1 MSPLVSII
9 TPTFNSASYIAETI
23 QSVQNQSY
31 TNWEMIIV
39 DDCSTDATLEIIKKI
54 QETEPRIQ
62 LHTLQKN
69 SGSGIARNTGIKQA
83 KGKYLTFL
91 DADDLW
97 MQNSLEVRI
106 NFIKNNKK
114 PFVYSSYKNF
124 DEINNVYK
132 KDFIAPSKVNYSD
145 VLKSNSIGCLTVM
158 IDIETLGKKYM
169 PSIRKRQDMGLWVQY
184 LKEIPYAYGIQE
196 PLATYRIRQNSLSR
210 KKTDLIKFQWE
221 FYRNVEGLSVVKS
234 TYYLLNWMIRG
245 YLKYRN

>member
-1 MSPLVSII
+1 MNSLVSII

-54 QETEPRIQ
+54 QETESRIQ
-62 LHTLQKN
+62 LHRLQKN
-69 SGSGIARNTGIKQA
+69 SGSGIARNIGIQYS
-83 KGKYLTFL
+83 KGKYLAFL

-97 MQNSLEVRI
+97 MP
-106 NFIKNNKK
+106 NFIKKSIQTIQVTNIH
-114 PFVYSSYKNF
+114 FVFASYKRS
-124 DEINNVYK
+124 DENLNYIYS
-132 KDFIAPSKVNYSD
+132 DFIAPKQVTYSD
-145 VLKSNSIGCLTVM
+145 VLKSNSIGCLTAFL
-158 IDIETLGKKYM
+158 DIETLGKKYM

-221 FYRNVEGLSVVKS
+221 FYRNVEGLSVIKS
-234 TYYLLNWMIRG
+234 TYYLLNWMVRG